1 MGKVDSLC
9 SAGHLAA
16 TAQFAQWA
24 PQALE
29 GFQALASGAFASG
42 ALSVREKELI
52 AFGCAHVLRCP
63 YCIDYHH
70 GLATG
75 AGASRSELTEA
86 VWVAIAMA
94 AAPPLAH
101 ASIALA
107 LLDGKAGGDYYATGD
122 GDALDHLGAQ
132 LPAAAQAYNALQAS
146 AFETGAMPGALKALT
161 AVACAHNLR
170 CPYTIERS
178 VERALAEG
186 CSKAAIAEAIFVA
199 IEMAAGACLGHAGLA
214 AALMA

>member
-1 MGKVDSLC
+1 MRWTA
-9 SAGHLAA
+9 SA
-16 TAQFAQWA
+16 
-24 PQALE
+24 
-29 GFQALASGAFASG
+29 
-42 ALSVREKELI
+42 
-52 AFGCAHVLRCP
+52 RCT
-63 YCIDYHH
+63 
-70 GLATG
+70 L
-75 AGASRSELTEA
+75 
-86 VWVAIAMA
+86 
-94 AAPPLAH
+94 
-101 ASIALA
+101 
-107 LLDGKAGGDYYATGD
+107 
-122 GDALDHLGAQ
+122 AQ